1 MTSDPETRGPP
12 TARDLAR
19 GVLARV
25 ERDGAF
31 AARALD
37 AALGRLP
44 QMSAA
49 DRGLATEL
57 VYGVLRRRGRL
68 DRAIGALAHK
78 GIDALDLDVRIALRV
93 GAYQLLFLDRIPAY
107 AAVSD
112 AVEAC
117 KRAKGRGA
125 AGFANAIL
133 RQLARAGEPPLPDA
147 NADPAMYL
155 EVAAG
160 FPDWLARLALAE
172 LPAAEALAF
181 GEASVAAAPLTL
193 RANTARIGRDAL
205 VERLRQERPDARLES
220 SPVAPDAILA
230 RHFEGPASIPAWRA
244 GLFTVQD
251 AGAQIIAEL
260 CGAAPGERIL
270 DACAG
275 VGGKTAHLLALSAL
289 TERGFAQRSRRGT
302 SMEPSQGSY
311 PIEGRAQ
318 VTAADISD
326 AKLREAGSTL
336 QRLGL
341 GPATM
346 VKADLTSPLPAGTPP
361 FDRILLDAPC
371 SGLGVLRRHPEA
383 LLRRTAADLTSLAA
397 AQARMLGALAAALRP
412 GGLLVYAVCTFD
424 RAECEDVVTAFLR
437 DHPGFRI
444 EPASAAGGRVP
455 WQRLMV
461 SDGPL
466 AGAIRTWPQRDDADG
481 FFAVRLRSEG

>member
-1 MTSDPETRGPP
+1 VTGERETPP
-12 TARDLAR
+12 PLTPRDLAR

-37 AALGRLP
+37 AALGRVP
-44 QMSAA
+44 QMAAA

-57 VYGVLRRRGRL
+57 VYGVLRRRARL

-78 GIDALDLDVRIALRV
+78 GIDALDLEVRIALRV

-117 KRAKGRGA
+117 KQAKGRGA

-133 RQLARAGEPPLPDA
+133 RKLARAGEPDVPPWPDP
-147 NADPAMYL
+147 NTDVAMHL
-155 EVAAG
+155 EVAVG
-160 FPDWLARLALAE
+160 FPDWLARLTLAE
-172 LPAAEALAF
+172 LPVAEAIAF
-181 GEASVAAAPLTL
+181 GDASVAAAPLTL
-193 RANTARIGRDAL
+193 RANTARIGRDPL
-205 VERLRQERPDARLES
+205 IERLQQERPDATLEP

-230 RHFEGPASIPAWRA
+230 RRFEGPATTAAWRA
-244 GLFTVQD
+244 GLFAVQD
-251 AGAQIIAEL
+251 AGAQVIAEL

-275 VGGKTAHLLALSAL
+275 VGGKTAHLMALA
-289 TERGFAQRSRRGT
+289 
-302 SMEPSQGSY
+302 QGS
-311 PIEGRAQ
+311 AQ

-326 AKLREAGSTL
+326 AKLREAARTL

-346 VKADLTSPLPAGTPP
+346 MKADLTVPLPAGTPP
-361 FDRILLDAPC
+361 FDRVLLDAPC

-383 LLRRTAADLTSLAA
+383 LLRRTAADLTALAA
-397 AQARMLGALAAALRP
+397 AQRGMLATLASVVRP
-412 GGLLVYAVCTFD
+412 GGLLVYVVCTFD

-437 DHPGFRI
+437 DHPRFRV

-455 WQRLMV
+455 WGRLMV
-461 SDGPL
+461 PEGPL
-466 AGAIRTWPQRDDADG
+466 AGAVRTWPQRDDADG
-481 FFAVRLRSEG
+481 FFAVRLRFEG

>member
-1 MTSDPETRGPP
+1 MSSGAETPGPP
-12 TARDLAR
+12 TPRDLAR

-31 AARALD
+31 AGRALD
-37 AALGRLP
+37 AALGRVP
-44 QMSAA
+44 QMSSA

-57 VYGVLRRRGRL
+57 VYGVLRRRARL

-133 RQLARAGEPPLPDA
+133 RQLARAGEPPLPDP
-147 NADPAMYL
+147 NTDVAMHL
-155 EVAAG
+155 EVAVG
-160 FPDWLARLALAE
+160 FPGWLARLALAE

-181 GEASVAAAPLTL
+181 GEATVAAAPLTL

-205 VERLRQERPDARLES
+205 IERLREERPDATLEQAA
-220 SPVAPDAILA
+220 VAPDAILA
-230 RHFEGPASIPAWRA
+230 RHFDAPATTAAWRA
-244 GLFTVQD
+244 GLFAVQD
-251 AGAQIIAEL
+251 AGAQVIAEL

-275 VGGKTAHLLALSAL
+275 VGGKTAHLIALGA
-289 TERGFAQRSRRGT
+289 
-302 SMEPSQGSY
+302 
-311 PIEGRAQ
+311 GRAQ
-318 VTAADISD
+318 VTAADISE
-326 AKLREAGSTL
+326 AKLREAGRTL

-341 GPATM
+341 APATM
-346 VKADLTSPLPAGTPP
+346 MTADLTRPLPAGTPL

-397 AQARMLGALAAALRP
+397 AQRGMLGTLASAVRP

-437 DHPGFRI
+437 DHPRFRV
-444 EPASAAGGRVP
+444 EPASAAGGGVP
-455 WQRLMV
+455 WPRLTV
-461 SDGPL
+461 AEGPL

-481 FFAVRLRSEG
+481 FFAVRLRLEG

>member
-1 MTSDPETRGPP
+1 MTSGPDRPGAP
-12 TARDLAR
+12 TPRDLAR

-37 AALGRLP
+37 AALARVP
-44 QMSAA
+44 QMPPA

-57 VYGVLRRRGRL
+57 VYGVLRRRSRL

-78 GIDALDLDVRIALRV
+78 GIDALDLGVRIALRV

-147 NADPAMYL
+147 TSDVAMHL
-155 EVAAG
+155 EVAVG
-160 FPDWLARLALAE
+160 FPAWLARLTLAE
-172 LPAAEALAF
+172 VPPAEAIAF
-181 GEASVAAAPLTL
+181 GEASVAAAPLAL
-193 RANTARIGRDAL
+193 RANTARMGRDAL
-205 VERLRQERPDARLES
+205 IERLRQERPDAQLEPS
-220 SPVAPDAILA
+220 AVAPDAILA
-230 RHFEGPASIPAWRA
+230 RRFEAPATTAAWRA
-244 GLFTVQD
+244 GLFAVQD
-251 AGAQIIAEL
+251 AGAQVIAEL
-260 CGAAPGERIL
+260 CGAAPGERVL

-275 VGGKTAHLLALSAL
+275 VGGKTAHLLALAAL
-289 TERGFAQRSRRGT
+289 TNLNER
-302 SMEPSQGSY
+302 P
-311 PIEGRAQ
+311 AQ

-326 AKLREAGSTL
+326 AKLREAARTL

-346 VKADLTSPLPAGTPP
+346 MKADLTVSFPAATLP

-383 LLRRTAADLTSLAA
+383 LLRRTAADLATLAA
-397 AQARMLGALAAALRP
+397 AQQRMLATLAAALRP

-424 RAECEDVVTAFLR
+424 RTECEDVVTTFLR
-437 DHPGFRI
+437 DHPRFRV

-455 WQRLMV
+455 WDRLMV
-461 SDGPL
+461 ADGPL
-466 AGAIRTWPQRDDADG
+466 AGAMRTWPHRDDADG
-481 FFAVRLRSEG
+481 FFAVRLRFEG

>member
-1 MTSDPETRGPP
+1 MTGASQTAGPP

-37 AALGRLP
+37 AALGRVP
-44 QMSAA
+44 QMSPA

-78 GIDALDLDVRIALRV
+78 GIDALDLEIRIALRV

-133 RQLARAGEPPLPDA
+133 RQLARAGEPPLPDP
-147 NADPAMYL
+147 NSDPAMHL
-155 EVAAG
+155 EVAVG
-160 FPDWLARLALAE
+160 FPGWLARLTLAE
-172 LPAAEALAF
+172 LAVPEALAF

-205 VERLRQERPDARLES
+205 IERLQKERPDATLEPS
-220 SPVAPDAILA
+220 AIAPDAILA
-230 RHFEGPASIPAWRA
+230 RRFEAPATTAAWRA

-275 VGGKTAHLLALSAL
+275 IGGKTAHLLALAPS
-289 TERGFAQRSRRGT
+289 TELAVA
-302 SMEPSQGSY
+302 
-311 PIEGRAQ
+311 RAQ

-326 AKLREAGSTL
+326 AKLREAGRTL
-336 QRLGL
+336 ERLGL

-346 VKADLTSPLPAGTPP
+346 MKADLTQPLPAGTPP

-397 AQARMLGALAAALRP
+397 AQRRMLGTLAAALRP
-412 GGLLVYAVCTFD
+412 GGLLVYVVCTFD
-424 RAECEDVVTAFLR
+424 RAECEDVVTAFLAE
-437 DHPGFRI
+437 HPRFRV

-455 WQRLMV
+455 WARLMV
-461 SDGPL
+461 PDGPL
-466 AGAIRTWPQRDDADG
+466 AGAIRTWPHRDDADG
-481 FFAVRLRSEG
+481 FFAVRLRFEG